1 MLESSQINDE
11 CNSEARNSHNA
22 YAIERLTNRGV
33 LRYWI

>member
-1 MLESSQINDE
+1 MLERSQINDE
-11 CNSEARNSHNA
+11 CKSEAQILHNA